1 MNQEKIIEVK
11 EENIGQLINLPQV
24 QSVIKY
30 YKGDILH
37 WAVKVFP
44 EVLIENK
51 ALINYLFEQDK
62 LVIYTDGSCEVIR
75 RYDN

>member
-11 EENIGQLINLPQV
+11 EENIGELINLPQV

-30 YKGDILH
+30 YRGDTLH

-44 EVLIENK
+44 DVLIRNE
-51 ALINYLFEQDK
+51 ALIDYLFEQDK

>member
-11 EENIGQLINLPQV
+11 EENIGELINLPQV

-44 EVLIENK
+44 EVLIRNG
-51 ALINYLFEQDK
+51 ALIDYLFEQDK
-62 LVIYTDGSCEVIR
+62 LVIYTDGSCEIIR

>member
-11 EENIGQLINLPQV
+11 EENIGELINLPQV

-44 EVLIENK
+44 EVLIRNGT
-51 ALINYLFEQDK
+51 LIDYLFEQDK
-62 LVIYTDGSCEVIR
+62 LVIYTDGSCEIIR

>member
-11 EENIGQLINLPQV
+11 EENIGELINLPQV

-44 EVLIENK
+44 EVLIRNET
-51 ALINYLFEQDK
+51 LIDYLFEQDK
-62 LVIYTDGSCEVIR
+62 LVIYTDGSCEIIR